1 MKLKNSYFVTYKENV
16 KDEEAQSGNLLVRG
30 GFIKKNSAGVYMYLP
45 LGFKVLKKIEHIV
58 KSEMEAIA
66 SQEVLMPS
74 LIPED
79 VYIASGRRHLFGS
92 SMFAFKDRFERN
104 VVLGPTHEE
113 LFAVAAAAHIKSYK
127 HLPLSLFQFQTKF
140 RDEPRPRFGII
151 RVREFIMKDAY
162 TFDKDLDGLQK
173 NYDAMVQAY
182 KNAFDAMG
190 LHYRV
195 VKADTGVMGG
205 LLSEEFQ
212 AITDI
217 GEDTIVYCSQC
228 DYSANVE
235 IATHVLPPHAITQQ
249 SGHYKLV
256 PTPHLKTIEQLK
268 QAFADE
274 AERLVKTLVYAIDG
288 QLVAVSVCGHREVS
302 SVKLQKH
309 FQATTVELASAQ
321 QLAQANIPSGYIGP
335 VNCPIPLLV
344 DEEVYTLPS
353 LMCGANAIDMHFV
366 DVTVNDFSAHT
377 IADVRVVQVN
387 DACPHCHAPL
397 HIQKGIEVGN
407 TFKLGDKYSKALNL
421 YYSDENN
428 SLQPVIM
435 GSYGIGLGRC
445 MAAIVEQHHREK
457 GIVWPIQV
465 APFEVG
471 LLVVST
477 RDELAMQH
485 AHHLYDTLRKHNI
498 DVVLD
503 DRDER
508 IGVKFN
514 DAELIGIP
522 FQVVLGRG
530 LANHQV
536 ELKNMYDLSTTL
548 IDVDDLTTTLIPLIA
563 TKKVGKHG

>member
-1 MKLKNSYFVTYKENV
+1 MKLKQSYFVTYKENV

-45 LGFKVLKKIEHIV
+45 LGFKVLKKLESIV
-58 KSEMEAIA
+58 KVEMEAIA

-92 SMFAFKDRFERN
+92 SMFAFKDRFDRN

-182 KNAFDAMG
+182 RNAFDKMG
-190 LHYRV
+190 LYYRI

-235 IATHVLPPHAITQQ
+235 IATHSLPPYASISQ
-249 SGHYKLV
+249 SGQYKRV
-256 PTPHLKTIEQLK
+256 HTPNLKTIEQLTR
-268 QAFADE
+268 AYAHEADK
-274 AERLVKTLVYAIDG
+274 LVKTLVYAIDG
-288 QLVAVSVCGHREVS
+288 QLIAVSVCGHREVS

-309 FQATTVELASAQ
+309 FQATQVELASAE
-321 QLAQANIPSGYIGP
+321 QLANANIPLGYIGP
-335 VNCPIPLLV
+335 VDCPIPLLV
-344 DEEVYTLPS
+344 DEEVYTLTTI
-353 LMCGANAIDMHFV
+353 MCGANAVDMHYMN
-366 DVTVNDFSAHT
+366 VTINDFSDHRV
-377 IADVRVVQVN
+377 ADVRLVQVH
-387 DACPHCHAPL
+387 DACPNCHAPL
-397 HIQKGIEVGN
+397 QIQKGIEVGN

-421 YYSDENN
+421 FYSDENN
-428 SLQPVIM
+428 SLKPVIM

-457 GIVWPIQV
+457 GIVWPIHV

-471 LLVVST
+471 ILVVST
-477 RDELAMQH
+477 KDELAMTH
-485 AHHLYDTLRKHNI
+485 ANHLYETLISHHI

-522 FQVVLGRG
+522 FQIVLGRG
-530 LANHQV
+530 LLNNQV
-536 ELKNMYDLSTTL
+536 ELKNMYDNTAVL
-548 IDVDDLTTTLIPLIA
+548 IDLNVVTQTLQHLIA
-563 TKKVGKHG
+563 TQKAGKHG